1 MTQEA
6 PTKQRIHITFGK
18 FDALKYTSNLDIAK
32 IWERVLRRAK
42 LPILYT
48 KGFNTRPRIQLA
60 TALPLGI
67 TSECEIIDVALRE
80 VITLE
85 GVAERILAVSP
96 RGLKIYDIKIAD
108 VDSAALQTLVRSAEY
123 RVQFVDDFN
132 PDALQQK
139 IDELLAQDR
148 IVKVHIRKRRK
159 HVTDLRPMIHEL
171 KLDENNHL
179 IAHLSTGGQGNV
191 RLEDVI
197 EELGMQDTHYNAHR
211 YKLYVEAYR

>member
-1 MTQEA
+1 MEQT

-80 VITLE
+80 IIPLE
-85 GVAERILAVSP
+85 GIIERILAVSP
-96 RGLKIYDIKIAD
+96 TGLKIYTIQNAS
-108 VDSAALQTLVRSAEY
+108 VESSALQTLVRSAEY
-123 RVQFVDDFN
+123 RVKFVDEFDS
-132 PDALQQK
+132 DTLQQK
-139 IDELLAQDR
+139 INALLAQDR
-148 IVKVHIRKRRK
+148 IIKVHIRKRRK
-159 HVTDLRPMIHEL
+159 HITDLRPMIHEL
-171 KLDENNHL
+171 KLDENQHL
-179 IAHLSTGGQGNV
+179 IAHLATGGQGNV
-191 RLEDVI
+191 RLEDII
-197 EELGMQDTHYNAHR
+197 EELGMQDIHYNAHR
-211 YKLYVEAYR
+211 YHLHVEAYR

>member
-1 MTQEA
+1 MEQT

-80 VITLE
+80 IIPLE
-85 GVAERILAVSP
+85 GIIERILAVSP
-96 RGLKIYDIKIAD
+96 TGLKIYTIQNAS
-108 VDSAALQTLVRSAEY
+108 VESAALQTLVRSAEY
-123 RVQFVDDFN
+123 RVKFVDEFDS
-132 PDALQQK
+132 DTLQQK
-139 IDELLAQDR
+139 INALLAQDR
-148 IVKVHIRKRRK
+148 IIKVHIRKRRK
-159 HVTDLRPMIHEL
+159 HITDLRPMIHEL
-171 KLDENNHL
+171 KLDENQHL
-179 IAHLSTGGQGNV
+179 IAHLATGGQGNV
-191 RLEDVI
+191 RLEDII
-197 EELGMQDTHYNAHR
+197 EELGMQDIHYNAHR
-211 YKLYVEAYR
+211 YHLHVEAYR